1 MTAANPSVLSST
13 PSLVDLA
20 ESDLPEI
27 AAFVAEQSG
36 QAGDAVLDRLTWLLL
51 ENPARHKLVPLGCG
65 VRSTSGALVGCIL
78 YLPQVFT
85 FGSNPILLL
94 GSTCFYVNEFHRGF
108 GGALFL
114 KFTRIAQQWPIFG
127 NSANAI
133 AAQLWKA
140 RCATP
145 IAHSDHE
152 LLGVVNWPPVVEEV
166 IARRVASNR
175 LARAVGAATACLRHV
190 RNLRLPRDPESCL
203 VRLSSVEEVMELP
216 LLDASDCFSALRN
229 ESYIR
234 WRYFSQRDPS
244 ISLFAFRNRKTPRCV
259 FIAVNERRRGQRRQ
273 IRALNLLDA
282 FPKPDPEALAAILGA
297 LHEKYRDNVDVIVA
311 RCLDAACQNALL
323 QAGFRRR
330 EFEAPNGWLLDRR
343 GVLPPGERYFIPAD
357 GDWII

>member
-1 MTAANPSVLSST
+1 MASAKPVIACEGQGIGEVIQHGRMAGSSRLMAYQKWPTRCVSFCARPIYELASELMRANHPRRFYTVRSGTPPVRSLPRRRKIMTAANPSVLSST

-203 VRLSSVEEVMELP
+203 VR
-216 LLDASDCFSALRN
+216 C
-229 ESYIR
+229 
-234 WRYFSQRDPS
+234 
-244 ISLFAFRNRKTPRCV
+244 PRS
-259 FIAVNERRRGQRRQ
+259 
-273 IRALNLLDA
+273 
-282 FPKPDPEALAAILGA
+282 K
-297 LHEKYRDNVDVIVA
+297 K
-311 RCLDAACQNALL
+311 
-323 QAGFRRR
+323 
-330 EFEAPNGWLLDRR
+330 
-343 GVLPPGERYFIPAD
+343 
-357 GDWII
+357 